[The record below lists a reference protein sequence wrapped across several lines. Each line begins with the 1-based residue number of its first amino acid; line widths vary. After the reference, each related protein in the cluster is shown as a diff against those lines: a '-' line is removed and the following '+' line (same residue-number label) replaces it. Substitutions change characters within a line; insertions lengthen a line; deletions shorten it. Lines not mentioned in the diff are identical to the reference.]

1 MGSIFCKGSG
11 DKVGVSRGFE
21 DASSRRRRARWKTRN
36 GATRVGGWGGGGGAR
51 ETVESSFPA
60 Q

>member
-1 MGSIFCKGSG
+1 MENAERRDESG
-11 DKVGVSRGFE
+11 
-21 DASSRRRRARWKTRN
+21 RW
-36 GATRVGGWGGGGGAR
+36 VDGGGGAR